1 MTNSYILKAQKTGRQ
16 IIRSERNIRPTAR
29 ARVSSSG
36 SDTDL
41 GSDTHASL
49 ILLGNPTS
57 VPCNPVPI
65 MKQYTHEGPGLSTAS
80 GTPALNALSALSL
93 PQPAASPRH
102 SPPRT
107 RRVQLCSVVSVVSED
122 GIETFEKQELRDFIK
137 SRSASKFKNEIFTQ
151 RNGVKNLAAPPQ
163 EENRGGYHQQW

>member
-1 MTNSYILKAQKTGRQ
+1 MG
-16 IIRSERNIRPTAR
+16 IRSERNIRPTAR

-36 SDTDL
+36 SDTDI
-41 GSDTHASL
+41 GNDTHASL
-49 ILLGNPTS
+49 VVLGNPTS

-65 MKQYTHEGPGLSTAS
+65 LKQYTHEGPGLSTAPE
-80 GTPALNALSALSL
+80 TPALSALSALSL

-137 SRSASKFKNEIFTQ
+137 SRSASKFKNEVFTKMP
-151 RNGVKNLAAPPQ
+151 RIKNMAEAPQ
-163 EENRGGYHQQW
+163 EENCGGYHQQW